1 MKKVHYL
8 LLAAMLPVAGLAN
21 AAFAWCQT
29 ISFTDGSSFCFDI
42 AKTGTDTYRAEVSSS
57 RVSSNS
63 LSCKLTLPNNNR
75 VDLPNCQW
83 NFNYGGS
90 DMRVELRAD
99 TPNAYSVLVANYD
112 FRNGRFTDGSDSN
125 NRDWNNNYWGY
136 QVDFSSV
143 STNNPSTDQWIDMT
157 LRVRNTSASYS
168 NYFNGRVNFTVEE
181 YRNGTWRTASSSD
194 YSLERSS
201 YDFSYSDAGERRLTN
216 FLRFRNN
223 GQYRIL
229 AQIDGTN
236 YTAYQTFTVGN
247 GNNNRWD
254 NNRSNWVAIDDISTT
269 SPSVDQWIS
278 LRVRRDGSYYSS
290 QTVRFEV
297 EEYRD
302 GYWRSAYS
310 SDYDLDRSSYTFYS
324 SESSKS
330 FSSFLKFRKDGEF
343 RLTARLDNG
352 ETTTVSFYVG
362 RGRNNNTS
370 SQIRVE
376 KSGSSS
382 VSAGSWV
389 DLNLTAYQ
397 RYSNSKN
404 ENYNGELSVKVQKKD
419 WYYWS
424 TASSSDYDISSSYVN
439 FYRSDYGRKYLT
451 NFIRFRNNGQY
462 KVIFT
467 DRSDS
472 SITDSIELSV
482 GGSYYDNTW
491 RQNNNNYNYTNA
503 EYDKLRAVYNIWQ
516 GVISTL
522 KRDYPRLRNSSFWQS
537 ESDRFYNNMRAVING
552 ERNPAFDSWNRFYQ
566 GFMDWFSLTLRTR

>member
-90 DMRVELRAD
+90 DMKVELRAE

-290 QTVRFEV
+290 QTVRFEL

-324 SESSKS
+324 SENSKS

-352 ETTTVSFYVG
+352 ETTTATFHVG

-424 TASSSDYDISSSYVN
+424 MASSSDYEISSSYVN

-552 ERNPAFDSWNRFYQ
+552 ERNPTFDSWNRFYQ

>member
-57 RVSSNS
+57 RVSSSS

-75 VDLPNCQW
+75 IDLPNCQW

-90 DMRVELRAD
+90 DMKVELRAD

-201 YDFSYSDAGERRLTN
+201 YEFSYSDAGERRLTN

-269 SPSVDQWIS
+269 SPSVDQWVS
-278 LRVRRDGSYYSS
+278 LRVRRDGNSYSS

-352 ETTTVSFYVG
+352 ETTTASFYVG

-552 ERNPAFDSWNRFYQ
+552 ERNPTFDSWNRFYQ

>member
-42 AKTGTDTYRAEVSSS
+42 AKTGTDTYRAEISSS
-57 RVSSNS
+57 RVSSSS

-75 VDLPNCQW
+75 IDLPNCQW

-90 DMRVELRAD
+90 DMKVELRAD

-201 YDFSYSDAGERRLTN
+201 YEFSYSDAGERRLTN

-269 SPSVDQWIS
+269 SPSVDQWVS

-324 SESSKS
+324 SENSKS

-352 ETTTVSFYVG
+352 ETTTASFYVG
-362 RGRNNNTS
+362 RGRSNNTS
-370 SQIRVE
+370 SQLRVE

-503 EYDKLRAVYNIWQ
+503 EYDKLRAVYNIWN
-516 GVISTL
+516 GVISSL

-552 ERNPAFDSWNRFYQ
+552 ERNPTFDSWNRFYQ

>member
-1 MKKVHYL
+1 
-8 LLAAMLPVAGLAN
+8 MLPVAGLAN

-75 VDLPNCQW
+75 IDLPNCQW

-90 DMRVELRAD
+90 DMKVELRAD
-99 TPNAYSVLVANYD
+99 TPNSYSVLVANYD

-136 QVDFSSV
+136 QIDFSSV

-201 YDFSYSDAGERRLTN
+201 YEFSYSDAGERRLTN

-269 SPSVDQWIS
+269 SPSVDQWVS
-278 LRVRRDGSYYSS
+278 LRVRRDGNSYSS

-352 ETTTVSFYVG
+352 ETTTASFYVG
-362 RGRNNNTS
+362 SGRNNTTS

>member
-57 RVSSNS
+57 RVSSSS

-75 VDLPNCQW
+75 IDLPNCQW

-90 DMRVELRAD
+90 DMKVELRAD

-181 YRNGTWRTASSSD
+181 YRNGTWGTASSSD

-201 YDFSYSDAGERRLTN
+201 YEFSYSDAGERRLTN

-247 GNNNRWD
+247 GNNRWD

-269 SPSVDQWIS
+269 SPSVDQWVS
-278 LRVRRDGSYYSS
+278 LRVRRDGNSYSS

-324 SESSKS
+324 SENSKS

-352 ETTTVSFYVG
+352 ETATASFYVG
-362 RGRNNNTS
+362 RGRSNNTS
-370 SQIRVE
+370 SQLRVE

-389 DLNLTAYQ
+389 DLNLTVYQ

-482 GGSYYDNTW
+482 GGIYYDNTW

-503 EYDKLRAVYNIWQ
+503 EYDKLRAVYNIWN
-516 GVISTL
+516 GVIASL

-552 ERNPAFDSWNRFYQ
+552 ERNPTFDSWNRFYQ

>member
-1 MKKVHYL
+1 M
-8 LLAAMLPVAGLAN
+8 
-21 AAFAWCQT
+21 
-29 ISFTDGSSFCFDI
+29 
-42 AKTGTDTYRAEVSSS
+42 
-57 RVSSNS
+57 
-63 LSCKLTLPNNNR
+63 PNNNR
-75 VDLPNCQW
+75 IDLPNCQW

-90 DMRVELRAD
+90 DMKVELRAE
-99 TPNAYSVLVANYD
+99 TSNSYSVLVANYD
-112 FRNGRFTDGSDSN
+112 FRNGRFTDGSDDG
-125 NRDWNNNYWGY
+125 NRKNDYWGY
-136 QVDFSSV
+136 QIDFNSV
-143 STNNPSTDQWIDMT
+143 SSTNPSTNQWIDMT
-157 LRVRNTSASYS
+157 LKVRNTSSSSS
-168 NYFNGRVNFTVEE
+168 NYFNGRVNFSVEE
-181 YRNGTWRTASSSD
+181 YRDGYWRSASSSD
-194 YSLERSS
+194 YDLERSS
-201 YDFSYSDAGERRLTN
+201 YTFSSSDWGERRMTN

-223 GQYRIL
+223 GRYKIV

-236 YTAYQTFTVGN
+236 YTAYQEFTVWN
-247 GNNNRWD
+247 GN

-302 GYWRSAYS
+302 GHWRSAYS

-324 SESSKS
+324 SENSKS

-352 ETTTVSFYVG
+352 ETTTATFHVG

-370 SQIRVE
+370 SQLRVE

-389 DLNLTAYQ
+389 DLNLTVYQ

-404 ENYNGELSVKVQKKD
+404 ENYNGDLSVRVEKKD
-419 WYYWS
+419 GYYWS
-424 TASSSDYDISSSYVN
+424 TASSSDYHINSSYVS

-451 NFIRFRNNGQY
+451 NFIRFNRNGTY
-462 KVIFT
+462 RVTFT

-472 SITDSIELSV
+472 SISDNIQLTV
-482 GGSYYDNTW
+482 GSSDDW
-491 RQNNNNYNYTNA
+491 RQNNNYNYTNA

-522 KRDYPRLRNSSFWQS
+522 KRDYPRLRNSNQWLL
-537 ESDRFYNNMRAVING
+537 ESDNFYTNMRAVING
-552 ERNPAFDSWNRFYQ
+552 ERNPVFSSWGRFYQ
-566 GFMDWFSLTLRTR
+566 GFMNWFSLTLRTR

>member
-75 VDLPNCQW
+75 IDLPNCQW

-90 DMRVELRAD
+90 DMKVELRAD

-247 GNNNRWD
+247 GNNNRRD

-269 SPSVDQWIS
+269 SPSVDQWVS
-278 LRVRRDGSYYSS
+278 LRVRRDGNYYSS

-352 ETTTVSFYVG
+352 ETTTASFYVG

-424 TASSSDYDISSSYVN
+424 MASSSDYDISSSYVN

-552 ERNPAFDSWNRFYQ
+552 ERNPTFDSWNRFYQ

>member
-57 RVSSNS
+57 RVSSSS

-75 VDLPNCQW
+75 IDLPNCQW

-269 SPSVDQWIS
+269 SPSVDQWVS
-278 LRVRRDGSYYSS
+278 LRVRRDGNYYSS

-343 RLTARLDNG
+343 RLTTRLDNG
-352 ETTTVSFYVG
+352 ETTTASFYVG
-362 RGRNNNTS
+362 RGRNNTTS

-389 DLNLTAYQ
+389 DINLTAYQ

-552 ERNPAFDSWNRFYQ
+552 ERNPTFDSWNRFYQ

>member
-125 NRDWNNNYWGY
+125 NRDWNNSYWGY

-168 NYFNGRVNFTVEE
+168 NYFNGRVNFTLEE

-201 YDFSYSDAGERRLTN
+201 YEFSYSDAGERRLTN

-352 ETTTVSFYVG
+352 ETTTASFYVG
-362 RGRNNNTS
+362 RGRNNTTS

-419 WYYWS
+419 GYYWS

>member
-57 RVSSNS
+57 RVSSSS

-75 VDLPNCQW
+75 IDLPNCQW

-90 DMRVELRAD
+90 DMKVELRAD
-99 TPNAYSVLVANYD
+99 MPNAYSVLVANYD

-201 YDFSYSDAGERRLTN
+201 YEFSYSDAGERRLTN

-278 LRVRRDGSYYSS
+278 LRVRRDGNSYSS

-324 SESSKS
+324 SENSKS

-352 ETTTVSFYVG
+352 ETTTSNFHVG
-362 RGRNNNTS
+362 RGRNNNAS
-370 SQIRVE
+370 SQLRVE

-389 DLNLTAYQ
+389 DLNLTVYQ

-419 WYYWS
+419 GYYWS

-552 ERNPAFDSWNRFYQ
+552 ERNPTFDSWNRFYQ

>member
-1 MKKVHYL
+1 
-8 LLAAMLPVAGLAN
+8 MLPVAGLAN

-63 LSCKLTLPNNNR
+63 LGCKLTLPNNNR
-75 VDLPNCQW
+75 IDLPNCQW

-90 DMRVELRAD
+90 DMKVELRAD
-99 TPNAYSVLVANYD
+99 TPNSYSVLVANYD

-201 YDFSYSDAGERRLTN
+201 YDFSYSDARERRLTN

-352 ETTTVSFYVG
+352 ETTTASFYVG

-472 SITDSIELSV
+472 SITDGIELSV

-552 ERNPAFDSWNRFYQ
+552 ERNPTFDSWNRFYQ

>member
-8 LLAAMLPVAGLAN
+8 LLAALLGGLRLGN
-21 AAFAWCQT
+21 TTSAACQT

-42 AKTGTDTYRAEVSSS
+42 SKNGYDNYRAEVSSS
-57 RVSSNS
+57 RLGSSS
-63 LSCKLTLPNNNR
+63 LSCTLTLPNNSR
-75 VDLPNCQW
+75 VNLPNCQG
-83 NFNYGGS
+83 NFSYGGS
-90 DMRVELRAD
+90 DMKVELRAE
-99 TPNAYSVLVANYD
+99 TSNSYSVLVANYD
-112 FRNGRFTDGSDSN
+112 FRNGRFTDGSDDG
-125 NRDWNNNYWGY
+125 NRKNDYWGY
-136 QVDFSSV
+136 QIDFNSV
-143 STNNPSTDQWIDMT
+143 SSTNPSTNQWIDMT
-157 LRVRNTSASYS
+157 LKVRNTSSSSS
-168 NYFNGRVNFTVEE
+168 NYFNGRVNFSVEE
-181 YRNGTWRTASSSD
+181 YRDGYWRSASSSD
-194 YSLERSS
+194 YDLERSS
-201 YDFSYSDAGERRLTN
+201 YTFSSSDWGERRMTN

-223 GQYRIL
+223 GRYKIV

-236 YTAYQTFTVGN
+236 YSAYQEFTVWN
-247 GNNNRWD
+247 GN

-269 SPSVDQWIS
+269 SPSVDQWVS
-278 LRVRRDGSYYSS
+278 LRVRRDGNSYSS

-324 SESSKS
+324 SENSKS

-352 ETTTVSFYVG
+352 ETTTAAFHVG

-370 SQIRVE
+370 SQLRVE

-382 VSAGSWV
+382 VSVGSWV

-404 ENYNGELSVKVQKKD
+404 ENYNGDLSVRVEKKD
-419 WYYWS
+419 GYYWS
-424 TASSSDYDISSSYVN
+424 TASSSDYDVSSSYVS

-451 NFIRFRNNGQY
+451 NFIRFNRNGTY
-462 KVIFT
+462 RVTFT

-472 SITDSIELSV
+472 SISDSIELTA
-482 GGSYYDNTW
+482 GSSDDW
-491 RQNNNNYNYTNA
+491 RHNNNYNYTNA
-503 EYDKLRAVYNIWQ
+503 EYNKLRAVYNIWQ

-522 KRDYPRLRNSSFWQS
+522 KRDYPRLRNSNQWLL
-537 ESDRFYNNMRAVING
+537 ESDNFYSNMRAVING
-552 ERNPAFDSWNRFYQ
+552 ERNPVFSSWGRFYQ
-566 GFMDWFSLTLRTR
+566 GFMNWFNMTIRTR

>member
-57 RVSSNS
+57 RVSSSS

-75 VDLPNCQW
+75 IDLPNCQW

-90 DMRVELRAD
+90 DMKVELRAD

-201 YDFSYSDAGERRLTN
+201 YEFSYSDAGERRLTN

-236 YTAYQTFTVGN
+236 YTAYQTFTLGN
-247 GNNNRWD
+247 SNNNRWD

-269 SPSVDQWIS
+269 SPSVDQWVS
-278 LRVRRDGSYYSS
+278 LRVRRDGNSYSS

-324 SESSKS
+324 SENSKS

-352 ETTTVSFYVG
+352 ETTTASFYVG

-503 EYDKLRAVYNIWQ
+503 EYDKLRAVYNIWN
-516 GVISTL
+516 GVIASL

-537 ESDRFYNNMRAVING
+537 ESDRFYNNMRAVMNG
-552 ERNPAFDSWNRFYQ
+552 ERNPTFDSWNRFYQ

>member
-29 ISFTDGSSFCFDI
+29 ITFTDGSSFCFDI
-42 AKTGTDTYRAEVSSS
+42 VKTGTDIYRAEVSSS

-75 VDLPNCQW
+75 IDLPNCQW

-90 DMRVELRAD
+90 DMKVELRAD

-194 YSLERSS
+194 YSLERLS

-254 NNRSNWVAIDDISTT
+254 NNRNNWVAIDDISTT

-290 QTVRFEV
+290 QTVRFEL

-310 SDYDLDRSSYTFYS
+310 LDYDLDRSSYTFYS
-324 SESSKS
+324 SENSKS

-352 ETTTVSFYVG
+352 ETATASFYVG

-370 SQIRVE
+370 SQLRVE

-389 DLNLTAYQ
+389 DLNLTVYQ

-419 WYYWS
+419 GYYWS

-503 EYDKLRAVYNIWQ
+503 EYDKLRAVYNIWN
-516 GVISTL
+516 GVISSL

-537 ESDRFYNNMRAVING
+537 ESDRFYSNMRDVING
-552 ERNPAFDSWNRFYQ
+552 ERNPTFDSWNRFYQ

>member
-42 AKTGTDTYRAEVSSS
+42 AKTGTDTYRAEISSS
-57 RVSSNS
+57 RVSSSS

-75 VDLPNCQW
+75 IDLPNCQW

-90 DMRVELRAD
+90 DMKVELRAD

-201 YDFSYSDAGERRLTN
+201 YEFSYSDAGERRLTN

-269 SPSVDQWIS
+269 SPSVDQWVS

-324 SESSKS
+324 SENSKS

-352 ETTTVSFYVG
+352 ETTTASFYVG
-362 RGRNNNTS
+362 RGRSNNTS
-370 SQIRVE
+370 SQLRVE

-419 WYYWS
+419 GYYWS

-552 ERNPAFDSWNRFYQ
+552 ERNPTFDSWNRFYQ

>member
-1 MKKVHYL
+1 
-8 LLAAMLPVAGLAN
+8 MLPVAGLAN

-75 VDLPNCQW
+75 IDLPNCQW

-90 DMRVELRAD
+90 DMKVELRAD
-99 TPNAYSVLVANYD
+99 TPNSYSVLVANYD

-136 QVDFSSV
+136 QIDFSSV

-201 YDFSYSDAGERRLTN
+201 YEFSYSDAGERRLTN

-269 SPSVDQWIS
+269 SPSVDQWVS
-278 LRVRRDGSYYSS
+278 LRVRRDGNSYSS

-352 ETTTVSFYVG
+352 ETTTASFYVG
-362 RGRNNNTS
+362 SGRNNNTS

>member
-75 VDLPNCQW
+75 IDLPNCQW

-90 DMRVELRAD
+90 DMKVELRAE
-99 TPNAYSVLVANYD
+99 TSNSYSVLVANYD

-269 SPSVDQWIS
+269 SPSVDQWVS
-278 LRVRRDGSYYSS
+278 LRVRRDGNSYSS

-352 ETTTVSFYVG
+352 ETTTASFYVG

-491 RQNNNNYNYTNA
+491 RQNNTNYNYTNA

>member
-1 MKKVHYL
+1 
-8 LLAAMLPVAGLAN
+8 MLPVAGLAN

-90 DMRVELRAD
+90 DMKVELRAE

-290 QTVRFEV
+290 QTVRFEL

-324 SESSKS
+324 SENSKS

-352 ETTTVSFYVG
+352 ETTTATFHVG

>member
-99 TPNAYSVLVANYD
+99 TPNAYSILVANYD

-352 ETTTVSFYVG
+352 ETTTASFYVG

>member
-57 RVSSNS
+57 RVSSSS

-75 VDLPNCQW
+75 IDLPNCQW

-90 DMRVELRAD
+90 DMKVELRAD
-99 TPNAYSVLVANYD
+99 MPNAYSVLVANYD

-201 YDFSYSDAGERRLTN
+201 YEFSYSDAGERRLTN

-278 LRVRRDGSYYSS
+278 LRVRRDGNSYSS

-324 SESSKS
+324 SENSKS

-352 ETTTVSFYVG
+352 ETTTSNFHVG
-362 RGRNNNTS
+362 RGRNNNAS
-370 SQIRVE
+370 SQLRVE

-389 DLNLTAYQ
+389 DLNLTVYQ

-419 WYYWS
+419 GYYWS

-491 RQNNNNYNYTNA
+491 RQNNTNYNYTNA

-552 ERNPAFDSWNRFYQ
+552 ERNPTFDSWNRFYQ

>member
-63 LSCKLTLPNNNR
+63 LGCKLTLPNNNR
-75 VDLPNCQW
+75 IDLPNCQW

-90 DMRVELRAD
+90 DMKVELRAD
-99 TPNAYSVLVANYD
+99 TPNSYSVLVANYD

-168 NYFNGRVNFTVEE
+168 NYFNRRVHFTVEE

-247 GNNNRWD
+247 SNNNRWD

-269 SPSVDQWIS
+269 SPSVDQWVS
-278 LRVRRDGSYYSS
+278 LRVRRDGNYYSS

-352 ETTTVSFYVG
+352 ETTTASFYVG

-537 ESDRFYNNMRAVING
+537 ESDRFYK
-552 ERNPAFDSWNRFYQ
+552 NRF
-566 GFMDWFSLTLRTR
+566 RTDCFGRWGI

>member
-1 MKKVHYL
+1 
-8 LLAAMLPVAGLAN
+8 MLPVAGLAN

-75 VDLPNCQW
+75 IDLPNCQW

-90 DMRVELRAD
+90 DMKVELRAD
-99 TPNAYSVLVANYD
+99 TPNSYSVLVANYD

-143 STNNPSTDQWIDMT
+143 STNNPSIDQWIDMT

-181 YRNGTWRTASSSD
+181 YRSGTWRTASSSD

-201 YDFSYSDAGERRLTN
+201 YEFSYSDAGERRLTN

-247 GNNNRWD
+247 GNNRWD

-278 LRVRRDGSYYSS
+278 LRVRRDGNSYSS

-324 SESSKS
+324 SENSKS

-352 ETTTVSFYVG
+352 ETTTSNFHVG
-362 RGRNNNTS
+362 RGRNNNAS
-370 SQIRVE
+370 SQLRVE

-389 DLNLTAYQ
+389 DLNLTVYQ

-419 WYYWS
+419 GYYWS

>member
-168 NYFNGRVNFTVEE
+168 NYFNGRVNFTLEE

-201 YDFSYSDAGERRLTN
+201 YEFSYSDAGERRLTN

-352 ETTTVSFYVG
+352 ETTTASFYVG
-362 RGRNNNTS
+362 RGRNNTTS

-419 WYYWS
+419 GYYWS

>member
-75 VDLPNCQW
+75 IDLPNCQW

-90 DMRVELRAD
+90 DMKVELRAD

-201 YDFSYSDAGERRLTN
+201 YEFSYSDAGERMLTN

-269 SPSVDQWIS
+269 SPSVDQWVS
-278 LRVRRDGSYYSS
+278 LRVRRDGNSYSS

-324 SESSKS
+324 SENSKS

-352 ETTTVSFYVG
+352 ETATASFYVG
-362 RGRNNNTS
+362 RGRSNNTS
-370 SQIRVE
+370 SQLRVE

-389 DLNLTAYQ
+389 DLNLTVYQ

-419 WYYWS
+419 GYYWS

-552 ERNPAFDSWNRFYQ
+552 ERNPVFDSWNRFYQ

>member
-63 LSCKLTLPNNNR
+63 LGCKLTLPNNNR
-75 VDLPNCQW
+75 IDLPNCQW

-90 DMRVELRAD
+90 DMKVELRAD
-99 TPNAYSVLVANYD
+99 TPNSYSVLVANYD

-352 ETTTVSFYVG
+352 ETTTASFYVG

-472 SITDSIELSV
+472 SITDGIELSV

>member
-8 LLAAMLPVAGLAN
+8 LLATMLPVAGLAN

-75 VDLPNCQW
+75 IDLPNCQW

-90 DMRVELRAD
+90 DMKVELRAD

-229 AQIDGTN
+229 AQIDGRN
-236 YTAYQTFTVGN
+236 YTAYQAFTVGN

-269 SPSVDQWIS
+269 SPSVDQWVS
-278 LRVRRDGSYYSS
+278 LRVRRDGNYYSS

-352 ETTTVSFYVG
+352 ETTTATFHVG

-370 SQIRVE
+370 SQLRVE

-389 DLNLTAYQ
+389 DINLTVYQ

>member
-90 DMRVELRAD
+90 DMKVELRAD

-168 NYFNGRVNFTVEE
+168 NYFNGRINFTVEE

-352 ETTTVSFYVG
+352 ETTTASFYVG
-362 RGRNNNTS
+362 RGRNNNAS

>member
-75 VDLPNCQW
+75 IDLPNCQW

-90 DMRVELRAD
+90 DMKVELRAD
-99 TPNAYSVLVANYD
+99 TPNSYSVLVANYD

-136 QVDFSSV
+136 QIDFSSV

-201 YDFSYSDAGERRLTN
+201 YEFSYSDAGERRLTN

-269 SPSVDQWIS
+269 SPSVDQWVS
-278 LRVRRDGSYYSS
+278 LRVRRDGNSYSS

-352 ETTTVSFYVG
+352 ETTTASFYVG
-362 RGRNNNTS
+362 SGRNNNTS

>member
-8 LLAAMLPVAGLAN
+8 LLAAMLPVAGLVN

-75 VDLPNCQW
+75 I
-83 NFNYGGS
+83 
-90 DMRVELRAD
+90 
-99 TPNAYSVLVANYD
+99 TPNSYSVLVANYD

-201 YDFSYSDAGERRLTN
+201 YEFSYSDAGERRLTN

-269 SPSVDQWIS
+269 SPSVDQWVS

-302 GYWRSAYS
+302 WYWRSAYS

-352 ETTTVSFYVG
+352 ETTTASFYVG

-370 SQIRVE
+370 SQLRVE

>member
-90 DMRVELRAD
+90 DMKVELRAD

-247 GNNNRWD
+247 SNNNRRD

-324 SESSKS
+324 SENSKS

-352 ETTTVSFYVG
+352 ETTTATFHVG

-404 ENYNGELSVKVQKKD
+404 ENYKGELSVKVQKKD

-552 ERNPAFDSWNRFYQ
+552 ERNPTFDSWNRFYQ

>member
-181 YRNGTWRTASSSD
+181 YRNGTWGTASSSD

-247 GNNNRWD
+247 SNNNRRD

-352 ETTTVSFYVG
+352 ETTTASFYVG

>member
-90 DMRVELRAD
+90 DMKVELRAE

-290 QTVRFEV
+290 QTVRFEL

-324 SESSKS
+324 SENSKS

-352 ETTTVSFYVG
+352 ETTTATFHVG

-552 ERNPAFDSWNRFYQ
+552 ERNPTFDSWNRFYQ

>member
-57 RVSSNS
+57 RVSSSS

-75 VDLPNCQW
+75 IDLPNCQW

-90 DMRVELRAD
+90 DMKVELRAD

-352 ETTTVSFYVG
+352 ETTTASFYVG
-362 RGRNNNTS
+362 RGRNNNAS

-389 DLNLTAYQ
+389 DLNLIAYQ

>member
-8 LLAAMLPVAGLAN
+8 LLAVMLPVAGLAN

-75 VDLPNCQW
+75 IDLPNCQW

-90 DMRVELRAD
+90 DMKVELRAE
-99 TPNAYSVLVANYD
+99 TSNSYSVLVANYD
-112 FRNGRFTDGSDSN
+112 FRNGRFTDGSDDG
-125 NRDWNNNYWGY
+125 NRKNDYWGY
-136 QVDFSSV
+136 QIDFNSV
-143 STNNPSTDQWIDMT
+143 SSTNPSTNQWIDMT
-157 LRVRNTSASYS
+157 LKVRNTSSSSS
-168 NYFNGRVNFTVEE
+168 NYFNGRVNFSVEE
-181 YRNGTWRTASSSD
+181 YRDGYWRSASSSD
-194 YSLERSS
+194 YDLERSS
-201 YDFSYSDAGERRLTN
+201 YTFSSSDWGERRMTN

-223 GQYRIL
+223 GRYKIV

-236 YTAYQTFTVGN
+236 YTAYQEFTVWN
-247 GNNNRWD
+247 GN

-302 GYWRSAYS
+302 GHWRSAYS

-324 SESSKS
+324 SENSKS

-352 ETTTVSFYVG
+352 ETTTATFHVG

-370 SQIRVE
+370 SQLRVE

-382 VSAGSWV
+382 VGAGSWV
-389 DLNLTAYQ
+389 DLNLTVYQ

-404 ENYNGELSVKVQKKD
+404 ENYNGDLSVRVEKKD
-419 WYYWS
+419 GYYWS
-424 TASSSDYDISSSYVN
+424 TASSSDYHINSSYVS

-451 NFIRFRNNGQY
+451 NFIRFNRNGTY
-462 KVIFT
+462 RVTFT

-472 SITDSIELSV
+472 SISDNIQLTV
-482 GGSYYDNTW
+482 GSSDDW
-491 RQNNNNYNYTNA
+491 RQNNNYNYTNA

-522 KRDYPRLRNSSFWQS
+522 KRDYPRLRNSNQWLL
-537 ESDRFYNNMRAVING
+537 ESDNFYTNMRAVING
-552 ERNPAFDSWNRFYQ
+552 ERNPVFSSWGRFYQ
-566 GFMDWFSLTLRTR
+566 GFMNWFSLTLRTR

>member
-57 RVSSNS
+57 RVSSSS

-75 VDLPNCQW
+75 IDLPNCQW

-90 DMRVELRAD
+90 DMKVELRAD

-143 STNNPSTDQWIDMT
+143 STNNPNTDQWIDMT

-247 GNNNRWD
+247 SNNNRWD

-269 SPSVDQWIS
+269 SPSVDQWVS
-278 LRVRRDGSYYSS
+278 LRVRRDGNSYSS

-352 ETTTVSFYVG
+352 ETATASFYVG

-370 SQIRVE
+370 SQLRVE

-491 RQNNNNYNYTNA
+491 RQNNTNYNYTNA

-552 ERNPAFDSWNRFYQ
+552 ERNPTFDSWNRFYQ

>member
-8 LLAAMLPVAGLAN
+8 LLAAMLPVVGLAN
-21 AAFAWCQT
+21 SAFAWCQT

-90 DMRVELRAD
+90 DMKVELRAE

-247 GNNNRWD
+247 SNNNRWD

-269 SPSVDQWIS
+269 SPSVDQWVS
-278 LRVRRDGSYYSS
+278 LRVRRDGNYYSS

-352 ETTTVSFYVG
+352 ETTTASFYVG
-362 RGRNNNTS
+362 RGRNNTTS

-552 ERNPAFDSWNRFYQ
+552 ERNPTFDSWNRFYQ

>member
-75 VDLPNCQW
+75 IYLPNCQW

-90 DMRVELRAD
+90 DMKVELRAE
-99 TPNAYSVLVANYD
+99 TSNSYSVLVANYD

-236 YTAYQTFTVGN
+236 YTTYQTFTVGN

-269 SPSVDQWIS
+269 SPSVDQWVS

-302 GYWRSAYS
+302 WYWRSAYS

-352 ETTTVSFYVG
+352 ETTTASFYVG

-370 SQIRVE
+370 SQLRVE

>member
-42 AKTGTDTYRAEVSSS
+42 AKTGTDTYRAEISSS
-57 RVSSNS
+57 RVSSSS

-75 VDLPNCQW
+75 IDLPNCQW

-90 DMRVELRAD
+90 DMKVELRAD

-201 YDFSYSDAGERRLTN
+201 YEFSYSDAGERRLTN

-269 SPSVDQWIS
+269 SPSVDQWVS
-278 LRVRRDGSYYSS
+278 LRVRRDGNSYSS

-324 SESSKS
+324 SENSKS

-352 ETTTVSFYVG
+352 ETATASFYVG
-362 RGRNNNTS
+362 RGRSNNTS
-370 SQIRVE
+370 SQLRVE

-389 DLNLTAYQ
+389 DLNLTVYQ

-419 WYYWS
+419 GYYWS

-552 ERNPAFDSWNRFYQ
+552 ERNPVFDSWNRFYQ

>member
-57 RVSSNS
+57 RVSSSS

-90 DMRVELRAD
+90 DMKVELRAE

-201 YDFSYSDAGERRLTN
+201 YEFSYSDAGERRLTN

-269 SPSVDQWIS
+269 SPSVDQWVS
-278 LRVRRDGSYYSS
+278 LRVRRDGNSYSS

-352 ETTTVSFYVG
+352 ETTTASFYVG

-491 RQNNNNYNYTNA
+491 RQNDTNYNYTNA

-552 ERNPAFDSWNRFYQ
+552 ERNPTFDSWNRFYQ